1 MARNTN
7 TKPAT
12 PAPEDAPFEA
22 ADGYAVLRA
31 PEGCTSASHEGE
43 EYEVDQ
49 GFVHVPSEAVA
60 DLLGHGFSTK

>member
-1 MARNTN
+1 MARNT
-7 TKPAT
+7 KPAS

-31 PEGCTSASHEGE
+31 PEGAGNVSFDGE

-60 DLLGHGFSTK
+60 DLLAHGFSTK